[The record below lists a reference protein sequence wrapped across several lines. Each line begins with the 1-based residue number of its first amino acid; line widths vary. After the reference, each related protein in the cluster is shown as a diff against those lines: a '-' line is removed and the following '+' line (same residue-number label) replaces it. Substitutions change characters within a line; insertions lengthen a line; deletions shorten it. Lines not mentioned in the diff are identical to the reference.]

1 MGKILISLLV
11 RQRTRVK
18 NRAYRSDH
26 VRKED
31 TSRDTAEPND
41 PVLRSIVVEIL
52 GSLERRQEDPLGG
65 DVGVEDSRDDEGG
78 KTESVGDPL
87 DERSSATESG
97 RGNVL
102 TTVVVDLE
110 GGDGLALTG
119 YANDCVATS
128 THDSA
133 DDDVKNSR
141 ESVAKQ
147 ERTSVEPGILHL
159 GHDRQAVD
167 GR

>member
-11 RQRTRVK
+11 RRRTRVK
-18 NRAYRSDH
+18 HRAYRSDH

-41 PVLRSIVVEIL
+41 PVLGSIVVEIL
-52 GSLERRQEDPLGG
+52 SSLERRQEDPLGG
-65 DVGVEDSRDDEGG
+65 YVGVEDSRDDQGG

-97 RGNVL
+97 RGDIL

-110 GGDGLALTG
+110 GKDGSALTDD
-119 YANDCVATS
+119 ANDCRGIF
-128 THDSA
+128 DS
-133 DDDVKNSR
+133 
-141 ESVAKQ
+141 
-147 ERTSVEPGILHL
+147 
-159 GHDRQAVD
+159 RQCRRQCK
-167 GR
+167 GQS